1 MTKSVHE
8 RLIDELRLYFEA
20 HLAWETK
27 KTHTA
32 GQAARAHLS
41 EIRKLCFERRN
52 EIQAIRRT
60 KPKIYGPGAK
70 DMDRIRAFANKNK
83 DLDQD

>member
-8 RLIDELRLYFEA
+8 RLIEELRLYFEA

-27 KTHTA
+27 QTHTA

-52 EIQAIRRT
+52 EIQSVRRI
-60 KPKIYGPGAK
+60 KPKTKSPGAK
-70 DMDRIRAFANKNK
+70 NMEHLRSFINKNN